1 MIAKLIPNGRL
12 ACLFSLAVSLLLF
25 PSTIRAVDSAEAD
38 REACRKNLDTIYK
51 AIQAYRTDHKD
62 LPAWLSDLVPK
73 YIKDPNVL
81 TCPVVRRTG
90 TVETFGIEDPRI
102 STAYTYEF
110 ADTPIPKSIA
120 GGADHTMKEW
130 KRRQMGLIGSKVPMV
145 RCHHHKLVLNL

>member
-1 MIAKLIPNGRL
+1 MIAKLIPNGRFPR
-12 ACLFSLAVSLLLF
+12 LFSLAISLLLLA
-25 PSTIRAVDSAEAD
+25 PTLRAADSAETD
-38 REACRKNLDTIYK
+38 REACRKNLEMIYK
-51 AIQAYRTDHKD
+51 AIQYYRADHKD

-110 ADTPIPKSIA
+110 ADTPIPK
-120 GGADHTMKEW
+120 
-130 KRRQMGLIGSKVPMV
+130 
-145 RCHHHKLVLNL
+145 

>member
-1 MIAKLIPNGRL
+1 MIAKLIPNGRSTR
-12 ACLFSLAVSLLLF
+12 LFSLIISVVLLA
-25 PSTIRAVDSAEAD
+25 PTIRAADSADAD
-38 REACRKNLDTIYK
+38 RDACRKNLETIYK
-51 AIQAYRTDHKD
+51 AIQAYRTEHKD

-73 YIKDPNVL
+73 YIKDPNAL

-120 GGADHTMKEW
+120 GGADHT
-130 KRRQMGLIGSKVPMV
+130 
-145 RCHHHKLVLNL
+145 